1 LAKTA
6 GLNRWTVSQLENG
19 ESITLSSLIQV
30 LRALDSLYVLNTFEF
45 KEEISLL
52 AYAKLKKRQ
61 KEHVR
66 NRKTDDKVD
75 LGW

>member
-1 LAKTA
+1 MA